1 MADEKDQESK
11 TEEPTEKRIADAI
24 EKGNVPIARDVTLFG
39 SIIGLLGT
47 LLLLASWSAAQL
59 MSSLKTALGAAGTMR
74 IDDREAAASF
84 LTTLLAEVS
93 IPLLPVLALL
103 AAGSL
108 IASMVQHSPSMAGDR
123 IEPKLSRISL
133 FSGWTRLFGKA
144 GLVEFAKST
153 IKILGVTA
161 ILWFLF
167 KRDLPAF
174 VAALAAEP
182 GALPQRLLEM
192 ASSVT
197 MPLLGFALL
206 LALIDLVWSRFRWRR
221 DLRMTHQELKEEMK
235 EAEGDPHIKAKIR
248 SIGRQRASR
257 RMLEKLPTASMVI
270 TNPTHY
276 AVALRYARDDGGA
289 PVVVAKGAD
298 HLAMKIREIATQHE
312 IPLVENKPLARGL
325 YDQVEVDAQIPPEFY
340 RAVAEIIHYLN
351 KTGRL
356 PEHARLN

>member
-1 MADEKDQESK
+1 MAEDQDKESK

-24 EKGNVPIARDVTLFG
+24 EKGNVPMARDVTLFG
-39 SIIGLLGT
+39 SLIGLLGT
-47 LLLLASWSAAQL
+47 MLLLASWSSAQL
-59 MSSLKTALGAAGTMR
+59 MSSLKTALGAAGAMR
-74 IDDREAAASF
+74 IEDREAAASF
-84 LTTLLAEVS
+84 LTALLAEIA

-103 AAGSL
+103 AAASL
-108 IASMVQHSPSMAGDR
+108 IASIAQHSPSMAGDR
-123 IEPKLSRISL
+123 IEPKLSRVSL
-133 FSGWTRLFGKA
+133 LSGWSRLFGKA

-153 IKILGVTA
+153 IKILGVTV
-161 ILWFLF
+161 ILWYLF
-167 KRDLPAF
+167 KRDMPQF
-174 VAALAAEP
+174 VSALAAEP
-182 GALPQRLLEM
+182 GALPQKLLDM
-192 ASSVT
+192 ASSVI

-221 DLRMTHQELKEEMK
+221 DLRMTHHEIKEEMK
-235 EAEGDPHIKAKIR
+235 EAEGDPYIKARIR

-276 AVALRYARDDGGA
+276 AVALHYSREDGGA
-289 PVVVAKGAD
+289 PMVVAKGVD
-298 HLAMKIREIATQHE
+298 HLAMKIREIATQHRV
-312 IPLVENKPLARGL
+312 PLVENKPLARGL
-325 YDQVEVDAQIPPEFY
+325 YEQVEVDAQIPPEFY